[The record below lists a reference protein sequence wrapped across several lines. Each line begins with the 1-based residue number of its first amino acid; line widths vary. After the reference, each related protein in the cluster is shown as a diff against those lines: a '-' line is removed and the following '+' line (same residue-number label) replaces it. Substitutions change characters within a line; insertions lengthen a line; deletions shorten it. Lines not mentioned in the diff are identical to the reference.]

1 MTSTWLT
8 AHQVAQRLGV
18 KPATVYAYVSRGL
31 LPRQM
36 ADDGR
41 SSRFDPAE
49 VEALARR
56 SRPRTDARRTGIV
69 DVVLSTTLTE
79 IRGGELRYRGH
90 DAVEL
95 VGSSTFEDVAELLWT
110 GHLTDRA
117 RWSAPA
123 KDVTLVRNVTAP
135 LGPGVTPA
143 DRIRVGTAAVASS
156 RPLRVDLRSESV
168 THHARTLLA
177 TLVDALP
184 PIRRSRTTTTP
195 VGRSAGGRPPRLAA
209 RLWPKVARVAVNPAR
224 TRALDAALI
233 LLADHELASS
243 TLAARIA
250 ASTRSDPYDVVLSG
264 LGAVS
269 GPLHG
274 GAGAAAHRLL
284 THAKSSG
291 SPERAVGEAL
301 SLNGALPGFG
311 HPLYPDGDP
320 RARCLLGLLA
330 PLLGPHD
337 TALVEATLAAAA
349 VTSAEPPN
357 VDFALAALAFSAGM
371 STDAIEVIFALARIS
386 GWIGHA
392 LEEYAETPLRF
403 RTRAIYV
410 GV

>member
-8 AHQVAQRLGV
+8 TNQVAQRLGV

-31 LPRQM
+31 LRRRM

-41 SSRFDPAE
+41 TSRFDPAE

-56 SRPRTDARRTGIV
+56 SRPRTDSRRTGIV

-79 IRGGELRYRGH
+79 IRDGELRYRGH

-95 VGSSTFEDVAELLWT
+95 VATATFEEVAELLWT
-110 GHLTDRA
+110 ADLADGI

-135 LGPGVTPA
+135 LGSGVTPA
-143 DRIRVGTAAVASS
+143 DRVRVGTAAVAAS
-156 RPLRVDLRSESV
+156 RPLRVDLRAESV

-184 PIRRSRTTTTP
+184 PTRRARPAVAPASRAA
-195 VGRSAGGRPPRLAA
+195 RARPPRLAA
-209 RLWPKVARVAVNPAR
+209 RLWPKVARVAPNPAR
-224 TRALDAALI
+224 VRALDAALI

-284 THAKSSG
+284 GHAKSSG

-301 SLNGALPGFG
+301 SLNRALPGFG
-311 HPLYPDGDP
+311 HPLYPAGDP
-320 RARCLLGLLA
+320 RARCLLALLE
-330 PLLGPHD
+330 PLLGPRD
-337 TALVEATLAAAA
+337 TAVVEGTLAAAA

-386 GWIGHA
+386 GWIAHA

-403 RTRAIYV
+403 RTRAIYI
-410 GV
+410 GP

>member
-8 AHQVAQRLGV
+8 TNQVAQRLGV
-18 KPATVYAYVSRGL
+18 KSATVYAYVSRGML
-31 LPRQM
+31 HRQLS
-36 ADDGR
+36 DDGR
-41 SSRFDPAE
+41 TSRFDPAE
-49 VEALARR
+49 VEQLARR

-79 IRGGELRYRGH
+79 IRDGELRYRGH

-95 VGSSTFEDVAELLWT
+95 VATATFEDVAELLWT
-110 GHLTDRA
+110 GRLTDRA
-117 RWSAPA
+117 RWSPPA
-123 KDVTLVRNVTAP
+123 KDVALVRAVTAP
-135 LGPGVTPA
+135 LGSHVTPA
-143 DRIRVGTAAVASS
+143 DRIRVGTAAVASA
-156 RPLRVDLRSESV
+156 RPLRVDLRADSV
-168 THHARTLLA
+168 THHGRTLLA

-184 PIRRSRTTTTP
+184 P
-195 VGRSAGGRPPRLAA
+195 VGRTRPPTARSASGRPPRLAA
-209 RLWPKVARVAVNPAR
+209 RLWTRVARVAPNPGR
-224 TRALDAALI
+224 IRALDAALI

-250 ASTRSDPYDVVLSG
+250 ASTRSDPYDVVLAG

-301 SLNGALPGFG
+301 SLSGSLPGFG

-320 RARCLLGLLA
+320 RARCLLGLLT
-330 PLLGPHD
+330 PLLGARD
-337 TALVEATLAAAA
+337 AAVVDDTLAAAA
-349 VTSAEPPN
+349 VTSPQPPN
-357 VDFALAALAFSAGM
+357 VDFALAALAFCSGM

-386 GWIGHA
+386 GWIAHA

-410 GV
+410 GATR

>member
-1 MTSTWLT
+1 M
-8 AHQVAQRLGV
+8 
-18 KPATVYAYVSRGL
+18 
-31 LPRQM
+31 
-36 ADDGR
+36 
-41 SSRFDPAE
+41 
-49 VEALARR
+49 
-56 SRPRTDARRTGIV
+56 
-69 DVVLSTTLTE
+69 
-79 IRGGELRYRGH
+79 
-90 DAVEL
+90 
-95 VGSSTFEDVAELLWT
+95 
-110 GHLTDRA
+110 
-117 RWSAPA
+117 
-123 KDVTLVRNVTAP
+123 
-135 LGPGVTPA
+135 
-143 DRIRVGTAAVASS
+143 
-156 RPLRVDLRSESV
+156 
-168 THHARTLLA
+168 
-177 TLVDALP
+177 
-184 PIRRSRTTTTP
+184 
-195 VGRSAGGRPPRLAA
+195 
-209 RLWPKVARVAVNPAR
+209 
-224 TRALDAALI
+224 
-233 LLADHELASS
+233 
-243 TLAARIA
+243 
-250 ASTRSDPYDVVLSG
+250 VLSG

-301 SLNGALPGFG
+301 SLNGSLPGFG

-330 PLLGPHD
+330 PLLGTRD

-386 GWIGHA
+386 GWIAHA

>member
-8 AHQVAQRLGV
+8 ANQVAQRLGV

-41 SSRFDPAE
+41 TSRFDPAE

-110 GHLTDRA
+110 GQLTDRA

-135 LGPGVTPA
+135 LGSGVTPA

-156 RPLRVDLRSESV
+156 RPLRVDLRSDSV

-184 PIRRSRTTTTP
+184 PIRRSRATAPP
-195 VGRSAGGRPPRLAA
+195 VGGSTRGRPPRLAA
-209 RLWPKVARVAVNPAR
+209 RLWPKVARVAANPAR

-330 PLLGPHD
+330 PLLGTHD

-349 VTSAEPPN
+349 VSAAEPPN